1 MTAPDMQAMY
11 LFEHYEESGHLL
23 VVTSNPVGLRPSQ
36 GDFIVRRKWGTFDAP
51 TICNLR
57 AAREATR

>member
-1 MTAPDMQAMY
+1 MSPDMQAMV

-23 VVTSNPVGLRPSQ
+23 VVTSNPVGLRLSP

-51 TICNLR
+51 TVWNS
-57 AAREATR
+57 ASREATR